1 MIKRITKVGNGHALF
16 LDKPILELL
25 GLAAGAEVEL
35 VVQDGVLIVA
45 PVKPRTIDRR
55 RFEAALNRVMSE
67 RRDALRRLAE

>member
-35 VVQDGVLIVA
+35 AVQDGVLIVV
-45 PVKPRTIDRR
+45 PVKPRTIDPR
-55 RFEAALNRVMSE
+55 RFEAALNHVMSE
-67 RRDALRRLAE
+67 RREMLRRLAD